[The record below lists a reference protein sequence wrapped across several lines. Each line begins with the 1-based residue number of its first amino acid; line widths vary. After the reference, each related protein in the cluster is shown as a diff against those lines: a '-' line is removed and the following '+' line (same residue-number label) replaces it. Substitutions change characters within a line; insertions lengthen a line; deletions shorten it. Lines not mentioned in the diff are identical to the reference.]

1 MKPDCRRSSVGAA
14 TPARAAAPG
23 RDTEAGKVPLTELAA
38 YGALGLPLAFA
49 ALPIYVHVPRLY
61 AEGMGL
67 SLALVGA
74 VLLSARVLDAV
85 TDPLIGWAN
94 DRLPRR
100 RRWVAFSLPVLGAG
114 MVGLLAPT
122 VGRGG
127 GACGWFALLVASVSL
142 A

>member
-1 MKPDCRRSSVGAA
+1 MKPGAPD
-14 TPARAAAPG
+14 PADAGSAPTAA
-23 RDTEAGKVPLTELAA
+23 LAA

-61 AEGMGL
+61 AEGPGL
-67 SLALVGA
+67 SLAVIGA
-74 VLLSARVLDAV
+74 VLLAARIFDAV

-100 RRWVAFSLPVLGAG
+100 RLWIALALPVLGAG
-114 MVGLLAPT
+114 MVGLLAPPT
-122 VGRGG
+122 
-127 GACGWFALLVASVSL
+127 GAGALWLFALLVLVSL